1 MDKVDANSL
10 LLELVAEPTK
20 TFRRKS
26 CFNIDPAKPSQAFSS
41 ARKSVQLQ

>member
-1 MDKVDANSL
+1 MTYKVAKNMDRVDANSL

-26 CFNIDPAKPSQAFSS
+26 
-41 ARKSVQLQ
+41 